1 MSKNYNVKSN
11 CSVCLCD
18 EEGNMFYR
26 DYADVLE
33 SYGTPVAVYSK
44 MQVFLLLSRYN
55 YSATTIKH
63 LHRFVREE
71 CYLCRDYPLHEMEKI
86 ARLGKDAEDAEYR
99 FASLA
104 YMLSY
109 DEVREMVIER
119 I

>member
-1 MSKNYNVKSN
+1 MSKNYNVIFN
-11 CSVCLCD
+11 CTVRLCD
-18 EEGNMFYR
+18 EEGNMFDR
-26 DYADVLE
+26 DHADVLE
-33 SYGTPVAVYSK
+33 SYGTPVAVYSN
-44 MQVFLLLSRYN
+44 MQVFLLPYYN

-63 LHRFVREE
+63 LHRFVREV
-71 CYLCRDYPLHEMEKI
+71 CDFCNDYPLHEMEKI
-86 ARLGKDAEDAEYR
+86 ARLDVEDGEYR